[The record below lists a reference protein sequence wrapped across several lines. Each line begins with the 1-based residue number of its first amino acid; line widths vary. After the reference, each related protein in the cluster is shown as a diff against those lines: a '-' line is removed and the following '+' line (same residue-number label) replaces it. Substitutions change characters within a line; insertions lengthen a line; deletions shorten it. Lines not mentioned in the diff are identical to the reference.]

1 MIDDTG
7 DRILI
12 NDAPH
17 ADSLNGGDHFI
28 GEDFCVDGECGVEEE
43 FADDFELH
51 VVLFPAEEVDAGLV
65 FPLEPLA
72 EIDASTVPD
81 IEDFPDFGGSLP
93 EGVGGLALEGAHLV
107 FFVTFD
113 LVTNC

>member
-12 NDAPH
+12 DDAPH
-17 ADSLNGGDHFI
+17 ADSLTGGDHSI
-28 GEDFCVDGECGVEEE
+28 GEDSYVGGECGFEGM

-72 EIDASTVPD
+72 EVDAGTIPD
-81 IEDFPDFGGSLP
+81 IEDSPAFSSSLP
-93 EGVGGLALEGAHLV
+93 EDVGGLALEEAHLV
-107 FFVTFD
+107 FLFAFD
-113 LVTNC
+113 LVRDC